1 METLLLSNRKSYFSS
16 TPPSPCTPL
25 QNPQENKNQQSL
37 EDEEVE
43 EKERKMDHNNN
54 NNNNA
59 LLSLDLNVSGGNIND
74 DDLDDGFRELNL
86 ITSLDMGWSKNKTD
100 NNNNSS
106 SEEKE
111 PSQFGGGS
119 SSSDIEPRIFSCN
132 YCQRKFYSSQA
143 LGGHQNAHKRERSIA
158 KRGHRFGTQIVSSA
172 AAFGMIPLRYASS
185 TASIAS
191 LPLHGSRG
199 ACGSRGLGIQ
209 AHAMVHKPS
218 NLVHS
223 SGHHHGWSRPLID
236 QQPGVAKL
244 AVADF
249 HRTTSPLTASRGSVG
264 RFEVNTLMNSASASK
279 EISEFLLSNNGNHHH
294 HHHQDEM
301 KHLDLSL
308 KL

>member
-1 METLLLSNRKSYFSS
+1 METLLLSNNRKPYFSS

-25 QNPQENKNQQSL
+25 QNPQEKNNQQSL

-43 EKERKMDHNNN
+43 ERDRKMDHN

-59 LLSLDLNVSGGNIND
+59 LLSLDLNVSGSNND
-74 DDLDDGFRELNL
+74 DEDLDDGSPELNL
-86 ITSLDMGWSKNKTD
+86 ITCLDMGWSKNKAD

-111 PSQFGGGS
+111 PSLFGGGS
-119 SSSDIEPRIFSCN
+119 SSSDVEPRIFSCN

-158 KRGHRFGTQIVSSA
+158 KRGHRFGSQIVSSA

-185 TASIAS
+185 AASIAS

-199 ACGSRGLGIQ
+199 PCGSRGLGIQ

-218 NLVHS
+218 NLSHS
-223 SGHHHGWSRPLID
+223 NGHHHGWSRPLID

-264 RFEVNTLMNSASASK
+264 RFEVMNTLMNSASASK
-279 EISEFLLSNNGNHHH
+279 EISEFLLSNNGTNH